1 MKAQKAPKYQLVAG
15 FGFFGNQAADFFL
28 VSIEKDQLFVFFFNE
43 VSLIMAVKRIS

>member
-28 VSIEKDQLFVFFFNE
+28 VSIEKDQLFVFC